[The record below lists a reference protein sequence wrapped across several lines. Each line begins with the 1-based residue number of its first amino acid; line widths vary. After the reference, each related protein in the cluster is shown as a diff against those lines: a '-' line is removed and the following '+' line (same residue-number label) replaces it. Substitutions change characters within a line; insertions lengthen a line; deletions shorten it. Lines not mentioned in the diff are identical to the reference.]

1 MTKVAVVISGCG
13 SLDGAEIFETVFTLL
28 ELDKNNAD
36 VKIFA
41 PNKNQHYVINH
52 LTQEKMPEERNIL
65 IESARIAR
73 GKIQSLSK
81 LYVKDFDNNG
91 SVEQVMAYTLNGEE
105 FTFLCKDELERSLP
119 ILKKAYLTYGE
130 VAGKSVQY
138 LFYDLFKNYRELSAE
153 TLSSSCFINDGK
165 GNFVRKSLPADLQL
179 SPVFTFTSMSTTSTP
194 SFLGAGNFYG
204 VIPYEGRY
212 DALAPTAF
220 SWNQSGNAFNTFGS
234 LPLPDG
240 EIRDA
245 KWINRAGGKRVLVL
259 SVNNQGLLF
268 YQ

>member
-81 LYVKDFDNNG
+81 LYVKDFDALILPGGFGAAINLSDLALKNEHG
-91 SVEQVMAYTLNGEE
+91 KVI
-105 FTFLCKDELERSLP
+105 KELKEIIVQFYKSSKP
-119 ILKKAYLTYGE
+119 IGAICI
-130 VAGKSVQY
+130 S
-138 LFYDLFKNYRELSAE
+138 
-153 TLSSSCFINDGK
+153 
-165 GNFVRKSLPADLQL
+165 PAIL
-179 SPVFTFTSMSTTSTP
+179 
-194 SFLGAGNFYG
+194 
-204 VIPYEGRY
+204 
-212 DALAPTAF
+212 ALALKEHAKIKITLGKENELVNKIGAKEETCYAYDIVVDESNKLVTTPAF
-220 SWNQSGNAFNTFGS
+220 MLDA
-234 LPLPDG
+234 PLTQIHKG
-240 EIRDA
+240 ISNLVA
-245 KWINRAGGKRVLVL
+245 KIIDICKA
-259 SVNNQGLLF
+259 
-268 YQ
+268 

>member
-81 LYVKDFDNNG
+81 LYVKDFDALILPGGFGAAINLSDLALKNEHG
-91 SVEQVMAYTLNGEE
+91 KVI
-105 FTFLCKDELERSLP
+105 KELKEIIVQFYKSSKP
-119 ILKKAYLTYGE
+119 IGAICI
-130 VAGKSVQY
+130 S
-138 LFYDLFKNYRELSAE
+138 
-153 TLSSSCFINDGK
+153 
-165 GNFVRKSLPADLQL
+165 PAIL
-179 SPVFTFTSMSTTSTP
+179 
-194 SFLGAGNFYG
+194 
-204 VIPYEGRY
+204 
-212 DALAPTAF
+212 ALALKEHAKIKITLGKENELVNKIGAKEETCYAYDIVVDESNKLVTTPAF
-220 SWNQSGNAFNTFGS
+220 MLDA
-234 LPLPDG
+234 PLTQIHKG
-240 EIRDA
+240 ISNLVA
-245 KWINRAGGKRVLVL
+245 KIIDMCKA
-259 SVNNQGLLF
+259 
-268 YQ
+268 